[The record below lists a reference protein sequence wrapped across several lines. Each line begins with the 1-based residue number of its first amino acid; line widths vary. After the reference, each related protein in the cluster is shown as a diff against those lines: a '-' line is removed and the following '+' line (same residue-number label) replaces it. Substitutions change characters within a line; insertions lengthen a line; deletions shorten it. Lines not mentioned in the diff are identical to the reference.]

1 MTKRQPKNQW
11 VLGAVLLAAI
21 VIVAIVLVIQPPATF
36 WAGLLRATGL
46 LGYLAVFLS
55 ILSSLYLRELVRY
68 FGRSFV
74 QTHHIVALTGLGLLL
89 VHPLA
94 AVIVFRSLRW
104 LVPQVGSLRAFFTW
118 GGPPALYLLILA
130 ILTAWQRRRIDG
142 WRIVHYGTYLAF
154 FLATIHAILLGTD
167 VRGVLVA
174 QVLVILLALA
184 AAWVPVYRH
193 WVSPRRGSS

>member
-21 VIVAIVLVIQPPATF
+21 VIVAILLAIQPPVTF
-36 WAGLLRATGL
+36 WHGVLRATGL
-46 LGYLAVFLS
+46 IGYLAVFLS
-55 ILSSLYLRELVRY
+55 ILSSLYLRELVRF

-94 AVIVFRSLRW
+94 AVLFLRSLRW
-104 LVPQVGSLRAFFTW
+104 LLPQFGSLREFFTW

-130 ILTAWQRRRIDG
+130 VLTAWQRRLIDG
-142 WRIVHYGTYLAF
+142 WRIVHYSTYLAF

-167 VRGVLVA
+167 IQVLVTRII
-174 QVLVILLALA
+174 VILLALA

-193 WVSPRRGSS
+193 WVSPRRGSN